1 MTYQTACCMDK
12 GRVQQSCHFYFL
24 GGMSGVLYCE
34 MAFNFGRIFV
44 YSFFLLWTELL
55 PFVYYQA
62 GY

>member
-1 MTYQTACCMDK
+1 
-12 GRVQQSCHFYFL
+12 
-24 GGMSGVLYCE
+24 MSGVLYCE

-44 YSFFLLWTELL
+44 YFFFFSFFFLMWTELL